1 MPLHLVAQGV
11 FVAMAISPKN
21 TPVSKIPL
29 DLELHE
35 FLIDRQ
41 ARNLARKTL
50 QWYEHSLNIFAE
62 FLRSQEIHA
71 TVAILPGHIRRFL
84 LRLAEQGH
92 NAGGVANIFGAVK
105 AYLRWYE
112 VEYAPAGWQNPLKR
126 IKTPKR
132 GDEPLEPLSL
142 EHLQAMLATCERK
155 TFTGDRDRAI
165 LLSLVDSGVR
175 HQELTDLMIGDVD
188 FSTGAVLIR
197 QGKGRKSRT
206 VFIGAK
212 TKRALLAYLRHRSRY
227 RDDQPLWLTRAGDRL
242 TRDGIKEVVRRR
254 AKMAGIPMPGLH
266 KFRRAF
272 AVNSLRNGM
281 DIVSLQRLM
290 GHSSLAIITK
300 YLKLVT
306 QDLQTAHARFGVVDR
321 L

>member
-1 MPLHLVAQGV
+1 
-11 FVAMAISPKN
+11 MAISPKN

-29 DLELHE
+29 DLELRE

-41 ARNLARKTL
+41 ARNLTFKTL

-62 FLRSQEIHA
+62 FLTAQEIDA
-71 TVAILPGHIRRFL
+71 TTTISSGHIRRFL
-84 LRLAEQGH
+84 IHLAEQGH

-112 VEYAPAGWQNPLKR
+112 VEYSPADWQNPLKR

-142 EHLQAMLATCERK
+142 DHLRAMLATCERK
-155 TFTGDRDRAI
+155 TFTGDRDKAM
-165 LLSLVDSGVR
+165 LLFLIDSGVR
-175 HQELTDLMIGDVD
+175 HQELTDLSIGDMD
-188 FSTGAVLIR
+188 FNTGAVLIR

-212 TKRALLAYLRHRSRY
+212 TKRAVMGYLRHRPRY
-227 RDDQPLWLTRAGDRL
+227 ADDQPLWLTRTGDPL
-242 TRDGIKEVVRRR
+242 TRSGIKEVIRRR

-266 KFRRAF
+266 QFRRAF

-290 GHSSLAIITK
+290 GHSSLVIINR

-306 QDLQTAHARFGVVDR
+306 QDLQTAHERFGVVDR

>member
-1 MPLHLVAQGV
+1 
-11 FVAMAISPKN
+11 MATSPKN
-21 TPVSKIPL
+21 TPVSQTPL
-29 DLELHE
+29 DLELRE

-41 ARNLARKTL
+41 ARNLTRKTL

-62 FLRSQEIHA
+62 FLKAQGIDA
-71 TVAILPGHIRRFL
+71 TITISAGHVRRFL
-84 LRLAEQGH
+84 LYLTERGH

-112 VEYAPAGWQNPLKR
+112 VEYAPSDWQNPLKR
-126 IKTPKR
+126 VKTPKR
-132 GDEPLEPLSL
+132 GDEPLEPLPL
-142 EHLQAMLATCERK
+142 EHLRAMLATCERK
-155 TFTGDRDRAI
+155 TFTGDRDRAM
-165 LLSLVDSGVR
+165 LLFLIDSGVR
-175 HQELTDLMIGDVD
+175 HQELTDLIIGDVN
-188 FSTGAVLIR
+188 FNTGAVLIR

-206 VFIGAK
+206 VFIGSK
-212 TKRALLAYLRHRSRY
+212 TKRALMAYLRHRPRY
-227 RDDQPLWLTRAGDRL
+227 TDDQPLWLTRTGDTL

-254 AKMAGIPMPGLH
+254 ARAASIPEPGLH

-272 AVNSLRNGM
+272 AINSLRNGM
-281 DIVSLQRLM
+281 DLVSLQRLM

-306 QDLQTAHARFGVVDR
+306 QDLQTAHERFGVVDN

>member
-11 FVAMAISPKN
+11 FVSMAISPKN

-29 DLELHE
+29 DLELRE

-41 ARNLARKTL
+41 ARNLTRKTL

-62 FLRSQEIHA
+62 FVRSQEIHS
-71 TVAILPGHIRRFL
+71 TVAISAGHIRRFL
-84 LRLAEQGH
+84 LHLTEQGH

-112 VEYAPAGWQNPLKR
+112 VEYASPDWQNPLKR

-142 EHLQAMLATCERK
+142 EDLRAMLTTCERK
-155 TFTGDRDRAI
+155 TFIGDRDRAM
-165 LLSLVDSGVR
+165 LLFLVDSGVR
-175 HQELTDLMIGDVD
+175 HQELTDLIIGDVD
-188 FSTGAVLIR
+188 FNTGAVLIR

-206 VFIGAK
+206 VFIGSK
-212 TKRALLAYLRHRSRY
+212 TKRALMAYLRHRPRY
-227 RDDQPLWLTRAGDRL
+227 GDDQPLWLTRTGDRL

-272 AVNSLRNGM
+272 AINSLRNGM

-306 QDLQTAHARFGVVDR
+306 QDLQTAHERFGVVDR